1 MEIHDA
7 TLRDGEQTPGVVF
20 SAEDKVRIA
29 EKLVEAGVT
38 RIEAG
43 MPAVSAEDRRAIT
56 EIAHRFPQAQVYAFA
71 RAKTEDIDM
80 ARDAGVKGVVIEIP
94 IGYPKLKYQA
104 AAEPDSV
111 IIPVLNLF
119 GIGDLLAGKL
129 GEGFHVMDG
138 CIYVTSF
145 VSAPGEVTQQA
156 SLLKLVFGPREG
168 QGDPPHLER
177 ILADL
182 ESAKVPTVYTKE
194 IRRETFKKFAFIS
207 PFAAACALYDADA
220 AQFQKEGEARET
232 FRALASEMK
241 ALGDRLGLSPG
252 DSFVEKS
259 MKTVDHFQPD
269 VTASMERDL
278 RAGKPA
284 EIDNLVC
291 EVIRLCGR
299 LGLEAPAYRR
309 AAEKLCPKTN

>member
-1 MEIHDA
+1 MNYLIIGPGG
-7 TLRDGEQTPGVVF
+7 TGGVVGGF
-20 SAEDKVRIA
+20 LAA
-29 EKLVEAGVT
+29 AGKDVAFFARGAHLAAMRENGLRLKSGLLGDVT
-38 RIEAG
+38 VKPVKTAG
-43 MPAVSAEDRRAIT
+43 AVDEVPKADVIFVCVKGYSLDEIIPAV
-56 EIAHRFPQAQVYAFA
+56 
-71 RAKTEDIDM
+71 K
-80 ARDAGVKGVVIEIP
+80 
-94 IGYPKLKYQA
+94 A

-309 AAEKLCPKTN
+309 AAEMLCPKTN

>member
-1 MEIHDA
+1 MNYLIIGPGG
-7 TLRDGEQTPGVVF
+7 TGGVVGGF
-20 SAEDKVRIA
+20 LAA
-29 EKLVEAGVT
+29 AGKDVAFFARGAHLAAMRENGLRLKSGLLGDVT
-38 RIEAG
+38 VKPVKTAG
-43 MPAVSAEDRRAIT
+43 AVDEVPKADVIFVCVKGYSLDEIIPAV
-56 EIAHRFPQAQVYAFA
+56 
-71 RAKTEDIDM
+71 K
-80 ARDAGVKGVVIEIP
+80 
-94 IGYPKLKYQA
+94 A

-156 SLLKLVFGPREG
+156 SLLKLVFGQREG

-269 VTASMERDL
+269 VTA
-278 RAGKPA
+278 
-284 EIDNLVC
+284 
-291 EVIRLCGR
+291 
-299 LGLEAPAYRR
+299 
-309 AAEKLCPKTN
+309 